1 MITLRQV
8 TLARGIKILLDGAD
22 LALFREQKVGIV
34 GANGAGKTSL
44 FSLIAGR
51 LHADKGDV
59 ELTNGLVI
67 AEVAQEHEASAQTA
81 LDFTLDGDAELR
93 EIEAEL
99 EKAEQSGSGEHVA
112 ELHERYQH
120 VDGYSS
126 KSRAGQ
132 LLHGLGFTD
141 ADLTRTVAEF
151 SGGWRVRLA
160 LARALM
166 CRSDL
171 LLLDEPTNHLDLDA
185 VIWLERYLANYRG
198 TLLIISHDREFL
210 DNIASHICHFDNGKL
225 KLYTGGYSSFERM
238 RGEALAAQAA
248 AFTRQQRE
256 IEHIHSFVQRFRA
269 KATKAKQAQSRIK
282 ALERMELI
290 APAHVDSP
298 FTFAFAEPYSRP
310 DPVIQLEDVG
320 AGYRTEAGER
330 VVLPMVKLNIRTG
343 ARIGLLGRNGAGK
356 STLIKTLAGAL
367 VPLAGKRMEAKG
379 AQIGYFAQHQLESL
393 RVDESPLW
401 HLKKMEPRTREQ
413 DLRDYIGGFDFR
425 GDMATSPVGPFSGG
439 EKARLALAL
448 LIRARPNLLLLDEP
462 TNHLD
467 LEMRHALT
475 QALQEYSGALVVV
488 SHDRHLLRSTC
499 DELLLVADGK
509 VEPFEGDLEDYR
521 NWLQDE
527 KRDERKTQ
535 DADTPPAAGSN
546 SRKEQRRLAAA
557 ARAETSNAR
566 KPLTGKITKIE
577 REIETYTRE
586 KAELETLL
594 GSAEIYEDAQRE
606 RLQAAIKRRDDVA
619 WKLAESEQRWLAL
632 HEVLDA
638 LSSKAE
644 QG

>member
-1 MITLRQV
+1 VITLRQV

-34 GANGAGKTSL
+34 GANGCGKTSL

-51 LHADKGDV
+51 LHADKGDL

-67 AEVAQEHEASAQTA
+67 AEVAQEHEASAQSA
-81 LDFTLDGDAELR
+81 LDFTLDGDTELR
-93 EIEAEL
+93 AIEAEL
-99 EKAEQSGSGEHVA
+99 EQAEKSGSGEQVA

-132 LLHGLGFTD
+132 LLHGLGFAD
-141 ADLTRTVAEF
+141 ADLVRSVAEF

-185 VIWLERYLANYRG
+185 VIWLERYLSNYRG

-225 KLYTGGYSSFERM
+225 KLYTGGYSTFERM

-310 DPVIQLEDVG
+310 DPVIQLEDIA
-320 AGYRTEAGER
+320 AGYNTDEGER
-330 VVLPMVKLNIRTG
+330 VVLPLVKLNVRTG

-356 STLIKTLAGAL
+356 STLIKTLAGEL
-367 VPLAGKRMEAKG
+367 VPLAGKRLEAKG

-425 GDMATSPVGPFSGG
+425 GDMATSAIGPFSGG

-475 QALQEYSGALVVV
+475 QALQDYSGALVVV

-499 DELLLVADGK
+499 DELWLVADGK
-509 VEPFEGDLEDYR
+509 VEPFAGDLEDYR

-535 DADTPPAAGSN
+535 DTPAAAGN

-557 ARAETSNAR
+557 ARSQVSNER
-566 KPLTGKITKIE
+566 KPLAAKLTKIE
-577 REIETYTRE
+577 RELEILTRE
-586 KAELETLL
+586 KAELEALL

-606 RLQAAIKRRDDVA
+606 RLQATIKRRDDVA

-632 HEVLDA
+632 HEELDA
-638 LSSKAE
+638 LSN
-644 QG
+644 